1 MNLTIEE
8 VARYYVHPLHVAAA
22 LNHMSICDFKKIYH
36 SLGIKRWPYH
46 KNKKEQV
53 SVGGFLNFQMVIAVS
68 PPKPKCSPKKKS
80 GSTKNN
86 NPKPVKSLDLEIDNI
101 HENLEFDDAINE
113 IFGKYFE
120 PKKNQK

>member
-22 LNHMSICDFKKIYH
+22 LNHMSVCDFKKIYH

-46 KNKKEQV
+46 NNKKEQV
-53 SVGGFLNFQMVIAVS
+53 SVDGFLNFQMVIFVS
-68 PPKPKCSPKKKS
+68 PPKPKKKS

-86 NPKPVKSLDLEIDNI
+86 NPKPVKSLDLEIDDI

-113 IFGKYFE
+113 IFGMYFE